1 MLSDLCQ
8 RAIVNCA
15 AAEDDGAG
23 ADGIKYEIPNTRIPE
38 YQKNATAINKIDFD
52 M

>member
-15 AAEDDGAG
+15 ATADDGAG
-23 ADGIKYEIPNTRIPE
+23 TDGIKYEIPE
-38 YQKNATAINKIDFD
+38 YQKDARAINKIDFD